1 MRLLRYRP
9 RSVAETRE
17 RLRSLGFTDQ
27 EIDKTISTAEAADLL
42 NDEAFVRLW
51 VEDRLLHHPL
61 SRRAIQQELAEK
73 KIDRETINAALE
85 RLYPAEKEKELAIE
99 LAQARMAKYA
109 NLDRNRAMQRT
120 ISFLTRRG
128 FNPRLSGQVVH
139 VVIERLNER
148 EIAELGD

>member
-42 NDEAFVRLW
+42 NDEAFARLW

-85 RLYPAEKEKELAIE
+85 RLYPAEKEKELALE

>member
-42 NDEAFVRLW
+42 NDEAFARLW

-85 RLYPAEKEKELAIE
+85 RLYPAEKEKELALE

-120 ISFLTRRG
+120 VSFLTRRG
-128 FNPRLSGQVVH
+128 FSFSLARTVVRSLSGG
-139 VVIERLNER
+139 RN
-148 EIAELGD
+148 D